1 MLIEVREMKER
12 QKTMTDALNEM
23 KLENSSL
30 WTELMILRQ
39 KHLQQQEII
48 NRLIQLILLTLVQ
61 PRSGLSVKRRYPLM
75 IHDTSC
81 LNKRRKLSKVIL

>member
-39 KHLQQQEII
+39 KTFATTR
-48 NRLIQLILLTLVQ
+48 N
-61 PRSGLSVKRRYPLM
+61 Y
-75 IHDTSC
+75 
-81 LNKRRKLSKVIL
+81 